1 VSLFDETPDLGTV
14 ATWPLSVVA
23 ILFGQAKDVLDQE
36 HEAFVCDRCFY
47 VYPVTSAK
55 RGDVN
60 FMNGQGRDYPVA
72 GQAILTLFCRHCYE
86 AKRREA
92 ALAAFS
98 KLFGSDP
105 SSLVLGSVDLTSLLG
120 GRAQPEEDPREMP
133 GQYL

>member
-1 VSLFDETPDLGTV
+1 MFDEASELLTV

-23 ILFGQAKDVLDQE
+23 VLFEQAKEVLDQAK
-36 HEAFVCDRCFY
+36 EAFVCDRCLY

-55 RGDVN
+55 AGAVY
-60 FMNGQGRDYPVA
+60 FVHGQGRDYPVA
-72 GQAILTLFCRHCYE
+72 GQAVVTLFCRHCYE
-86 AKRREA
+86 TKRHEA
-92 ALAAFS
+92 AAAAFS

-105 SSLVLGSVDLTSLLG
+105 SSLVLGSIDLTSLLG